1 MKKII
6 LVLLLMLC
14 CNVSYAVVNPF
25 YPFAK
30 EYLQQRILFLE
41 NKKAELENL
50 IAWLILIGAPQ
61 YLIDERQIELDAV
74 NAELEY
80 LYNIGLLE

>member
-6 LVLLLMLC
+6 LALLLLLC
-14 CNVSYAVVNPF
+14 CNVFAVVSPV
-25 YPFAK
+25 YEYAK

>member
-6 LVLLLMLC
+6 FALLLLLC
-14 CNVSYAVVNPF
+14 CNTFAVINPV
-25 YPFAK
+25 YEYAK

-41 NKKAELENL
+41 NKKVSLENL
-50 IAWLILIGAPQ
+50 IAWLTLIGAPQ
-61 YLIDERQIELDAV
+61 YLIDERQSELDAV

-80 LYNIGLLE
+80 LHNIGLLE

>member
-1 MKKII
+1 MKKITLI
-6 LVLLLMLC
+6 LLLMLC
-14 CNVSYAVVNPF
+14 CNASYAVVNPG
-25 YPFAK
+25 YEYAK